1 MNGMYLSFADET
13 GFLGAVFI
21 PEQDIVSAVQEAWRL
36 GINPGGEVMGL
47 GPGPMPPSEW
57 VGRLLT
63 REQVEEF
70 DQIMLGEE
78 DSSPESSTDGSTHGT
93 S

>member
-13 GFLGAVFI
+13 GFLGAVFLH
-21 PEQDIVSAVQEAWRL
+21 EQDIVSAQKEAWRL

-47 GPGPMPPSEW
+47 GPGPMPPEEW

-63 REQVEEF
+63 REQIEEF
-70 DQIMLGEE
+70 DRIMLAEE
-78 DSSPESSTDGSTHGT
+78 DGSPKPLTDGLSDD
-93 S
+93 